1 MGTALGAERLE
12 PAAIASVRRSAAGRP
27 ARSRRPASPAVP
39 RVEQDGKTSHD
50 YEVIGNVELLTAP
63 RNTSSS
69 TSESEQSARAAA

>member
-1 MGTALGAERLE
+1 
-12 PAAIASVRRSAAGRP
+12 
-27 ARSRRPASPAVP
+27 
-39 RVEQDGKTSHD
+39 VEQDGKTSHD